1 MNISHSVNN
10 PKVSVIV
17 PVYNAESYLVRCIDS
32 LLSQTLKDI
41 ELIFIN
47 DCSTDNSM
55 DILSNIAHYE
65 NIRVLSTKR
74 NSKQAKVRTIGIKT
88 ATGEFVANCDP
99 DDWVEP
105 NMYETMYNLAK
116 ASNSDI
122 ITCRIRHEFGNG
134 RYSIQG
140 PMPDGCG
147 KDILKGGKISHSL
160 CNKLISRELIMKHSI
175 YPFPGINYGEDC
187 NTIIRA
193 AFYAKHISSTSE
205 ALYHYDQTNPTSITK
220 HSCIWLLENY
230 GYKNIALIEDFFRD
244 NNAYPEMKSIIDELK
259 YTYKA
264 PLLYTACNDGAIWCE
279 IFPEIHSEI
288 RHMHLPK
295 AFRLTL
301 SAIANHPK
309 LVKILSKYIT
319 RGSK

>member
-65 NIRVLSTKR
+65 NIRVLSTKT

-88 ATGEFVANCDP
+88 ATGEFIANCDP

-147 KDILKGGKISHSL
+147 KDILGGGQ
-160 CNKLISRELIMKHSI
+160 NK
-175 YPFPGINYGEDC
+175 PF
-187 NTIIRA
+187 
-193 AFYAKHISSTSE
+193 SMQ
-205 ALYHYDQTNPTSITK
+205 QTN
-220 HSCIWLLENY
+220 
-230 GYKNIALIEDFFRD
+230 
-244 NNAYPEMKSIIDELK
+244 
-259 YTYKA
+259 
-264 PLLYTACNDGAIWCE
+264 
-279 IFPEIHSEI
+279 
-288 RHMHLPK
+288 
-295 AFRLTL
+295 
-301 SAIANHPK
+301 
-309 LVKILSKYIT
+309 IT
-319 RGSK
+319 RVDYEA

>member
-74 NSKQAKVRTIGIKT
+74 NSKQAKVRTIGIRT

-105 NMYETMYNLAK
+105 NMYETMYSIKFRHYNLPHQA
-116 ASNSDI
+116 
-122 ITCRIRHEFGNG
+122 RIWKR
-134 RYSIQG
+134 Q
-140 PMPDGCG
+140 
-147 KDILKGGKISHSL
+147 ILHP
-160 CNKLISRELIMKHSI
+160 R
-175 YPFPGINYGEDC
+175 P
-187 NTIIRA
+187 
-193 AFYAKHISSTSE
+193 
-205 ALYHYDQTNPTSITK
+205 
-220 HSCIWLLENY
+220 
-230 GYKNIALIEDFFRD
+230 
-244 NNAYPEMKSIIDELK
+244 NA
-259 YTYKA
+259 
-264 PLLYTACNDGAIWCE
+264 
-279 IFPEIHSEI
+279 
-288 RHMHLPK
+288 
-295 AFRLTL
+295 
-301 SAIANHPK
+301 
-309 LVKILSKYIT
+309 
-319 RGSK
+319 